1 MYQRILV
8 AINGSFHAEAAAR
21 YGIALAESCGAEL
34 YVVYVGESQAGR
46 ESLDRV
52 IRYANAQGL
61 DAHGIVE
68 TGRIVPAIESIV
80 RREHIDLTVT
90 SLRHFF
96 EKTIISDLMTTLPCS
111 VLAIRVV
118 HLGRMMHVRKILVP
132 VVGSIYAHKRAYL
145 TSKLA
150 KFFNGTVTV
159 LHVRTISRSG
169 SMGLTHEKKDVARD
183 HAKRAVRE
191 FVDALLTQD
200 IAAETKVSIS
210 RRATDAIITEA
221 ASGKYD
227 LIILG
232 ASRRYFLKQLIKGN
246 PVERILK
253 EAPCD
258 VIVWR
263 PVK

>member
-1 MYQRILV
+1 MYRRILV

-52 IRYANAQGL
+52 IGYANAQGL

-80 RREHIDLTVT
+80 IREHIDLTVA

-96 EKTIISDLMTTLPCS
+96 EKTIISDIMTTLPCS

-118 HLGRMMHVRKILVP
+118 HLGRMMHIRKILVP
-132 VVGSIYAHKRAYL
+132 VVGSMYARERAYL

-159 LHVRTISRSG
+159 QHVRTISRSG
-169 SMGLTHEKKDVARD
+169 FMGLTHEKKDIARD
-183 HAKRAVRE
+183 HAKRMVKE
-191 FVDALLTQD
+191 FVDALSSHGV
-200 IAAETKVSIS
+200 AAETKAAID

-232 ASRRYFLKQLIKGN
+232 ATRRYFLKQLIKGN